1 MEVQAV
7 LEKQLKNL
15 EAELNKF
22 LDKEGLRAT
31 LQSFKTR
38 ADELGYSSDKILR
51 FVVVSETVNQAEKWL
66 PFAKERAKARFYKSA
81 YDHYILHI

>member
-1 MEVQAV
+1 MEAQAV
-7 LEKQLKNL
+7 LEKQLTRL

-31 LQSFKTR
+31 LQPFKTKP
-38 ADELGYSSDKILR
+38 DELGYSSDRILR
-51 FVVVSETVNQAEKWL
+51 FVVVSETVNQVEKWL
-66 PFAKERAKARFYKSA
+66 PFAKERAKVKFYKSA